1 MSPVRVVTPFFEI
14 GFERDEVDRVAV
26 GLSFLLLD
34 VDEFDLGFCLSDSSG
49 LFDRRDRFSAGM
61 VRRIDKLGQPRREL
75 WDVKV
80 EVSI

>member
-1 MSPVRVVTPFFEI
+1 MTPFFEV

-49 LFDRRDRFSAGM
+49 LFDRRERFSVGM
-61 VRRIDKLGQPRREL
+61 VRRIYKLGRLRKEI
-75 WDVKV
+75 WDMKF
-80 EVSI
+80 EVSM